1 MIMNKILK
9 TFAIDKVLNDETL
22 APLLENKL
30 KEYPLGYNEKKNVLV
45 IEVEKDIIY
54 ATVCGRGFDPI
65 HNRYTLSYP
74 KEQKKLIPLLKEL
87 ITLAKKG

>member
-1 MIMNKILK
+1 MFSKILGSSI
-9 TFAIDKVLNDETL
+9 IDKVLNDETL

-30 KEYPLGYNEKKNVLV
+30 KEYPLTGNEKKNVLV
-45 IEVEKDIIY
+45 IEVENDVIY
-54 ATVCGRGFDPI
+54 ATVCGRSY
-65 HNRYTLSYP
+65 NQTLRVFQLSQP